1 MENQQQANG
10 GSAGGRRPW
19 AAYNVVEKGG
29 KRYWNRVGSAFHNRD
44 GSMNIYL
51 DALPRD
57 GKIQIR
63 EDDRER
69 EPKKR
74 SRRKGRCLSPCWRRS
89 CAPRRSR
96 PRLRRTAV
104 NRRPGRRRN
113 HGRRT
118 P

>member
-1 MENQQQANG
+1 MENQQTNEGNG
-10 GSAGGRRPW
+10 SSSAGRRPW

-69 EPKKR
+69 EPKKER
-74 SRRKGRCLSPCWRRS
+74 GAL
-89 CAPRRSR
+89 AEE
-96 PRLRRTAV
+96 AIEA
-104 NRRPGRRRN
+104 
-113 HGRRT
+113 
-118 P
+118 

>member
-1 MENQQQANG
+1 MENQQQTNG
-10 GSAGGRRPW
+10 SNAGGRRPW

-69 EPKKR
+69 EPKKEQ
-74 SRRKGRCLSPCWRRS
+74 GAL
-89 CAPRRSR
+89 AEE
-96 PRLRRTAV
+96 AV
-104 NRRPGRRRN
+104 EA
-113 HGRRT
+113 
-118 P
+118 